1 MDDHLAGVHWALVAH
16 QRRNVHMRQAAY
28 NQPNAKLFENV
39 QHAALEIILFSS

>member
-28 NQPNAKLFENV
+28 NQPNVKLFENAD
-39 QHAALEIILFSS
+39 AALEIILFSS